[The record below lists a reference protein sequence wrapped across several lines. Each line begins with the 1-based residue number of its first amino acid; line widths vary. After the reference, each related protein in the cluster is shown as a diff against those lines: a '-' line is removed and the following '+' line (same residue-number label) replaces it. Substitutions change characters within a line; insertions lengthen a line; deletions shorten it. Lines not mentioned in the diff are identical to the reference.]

1 MIKIFNI
8 FIFLLLV
15 TSCTNIEF
23 TYDQNTEINNPIYN
37 KTKVTLSGKE
47 LGSIYMAIPEIIGVS
62 KEVDYELF
70 ISINETKTRR
80 SVQNNQ
86 ATTKVDYKLNFN
98 YELHNID
105 KNCNI
110 YKKEIVSRFSYVPK
124 SSGFNFGSDKSLD
137 KKYELA
143 VKKNLKDFVDSMP
156 SENSFVCINEG

>member
-1 MIKIFNI
+1 MIKIFNL

-37 KTKVTLSGKE
+37 KTKVTTSGKE
-47 LGSIYMAIPEIIGVS
+47 LSSIYMAIPEIIGVS
-62 KEVDYELF
+62 KEIDYELF
-70 ISINETKTRR
+70 IDINETKTRR

-86 ATTKVDYKLNFN
+86 ASTKVDYKLNFT

-110 YKKEIVSRFSYVPK
+110 YKKEIISRFSYVPK
-124 SSGFNFGSDKSLD
+124 SSGFNFGSDTSLD

-156 SENSFVCINEG
+156 GENNFVCINEG